1 MDGIKRSLS
10 ADVKR
15 IIGRLFADEAYR
27 DDALSNPELAFEGY
41 SLDEEERNALRSLM
55 GRMGHRS
62 LFSTK
67 AGPESTWF

>member
-27 DDALSNPELAFEGY
+27 DDALANPELAFEGY

-55 GRMGHRS
+55 GKMGRRS
-62 LFSTK
+62 LFSTTSI
-67 AGPESTWF
+67 GDSIWS